1 MLSGLSTGL
10 VAEKAAAAVMPDFAA
25 SLANLDPQNA
35 IGLATFLGLVVFATA
50 TAVLYVREHRKW
62 AERERVLSAELA
74 ELRDAKDRAELL
86 TGSERQVI
94 VTWIGRDSEPRFE
107 GDPSIVGPNASL
119 ARSLAFGSWLF
130 PSDAS

>member
-1 MLSGLSTGL
+1 MGASSHAAAARYGKIGPLLSGLSTGL

-62 AERERVLSAELA
+62 AER
-74 ELRDAKDRAELL
+74 
-86 TGSERQVI
+86 
-94 VTWIGRDSEPRFE
+94 
-107 GDPSIVGPNASL
+107 
-119 ARSLAFGSWLF
+119 
-130 PSDAS
+130 